1 MRAAEN
7 KPVSVGFISLGCAK
21 NLVDSQVMAGYLKRG
36 QIALAPSPEAAD
48 VILVNTCA
56 FIEPAREEAA
66 EAILSACAYKRDG
79 GCRAVIV
86 AGCMVQRYR
95 ERLQKAFPD
104 VDAFLGVDE
113 LERVGEIV
121 RQVAAGRQ
129 PGVVVKRGPAHNLYA
144 PLYPTL
150 LFTGGPYAYLKIAE
164 GCNHRCAYCAIPNIR
179 GRFRS
184 RGVDELVDEA
194 RGMVEAGV
202 KEINLIS
209 QDSMLYGADR
219 QDGARITGLL
229 RRLDDL
235 EGEFWLRVLYGYPA
249 GVTDELLALLNSSR
263 HICRYLDL
271 PIQHSHPEILRTMNR
286 SKAVDAIQDLPQ
298 RLRQAVPGIVLR
310 TTCLVGFP
318 GETEEHFAHLLDYVK
333 RAKFDHLGVFVYSP
347 EEETAAFEM
356 ENVPDPEVAEARRD
370 RLMEAQ
376 RAIVDERARA
386 LSGSVDT
393 ALLLRRDRRT
403 WIARL
408 PRQAPDVDG
417 ETRVTGVS
425 DVRVTGGQAYD
436 LKAQAI

>member
-1 MRAAEN
+1 MRAAAY

-21 NLVDSQVMAGYLKRG
+21 NLVDSQVMAGYLKHG

-66 EAILSACAYKRDG
+66 EAILSACAYKSEG

-95 ERLQKAFPD
+95 ERLQEAFPD

-121 RQVAAGRQ
+121 RQVAAGRH
-129 PGVVVKRGPAHNLYA
+129 PGVVAARGEARNLYA

-150 LFTGGPYAYLKIAE
+150 LFTGGPFAYLKIAE

-184 RGVDELVDEA
+184 RGADELVEEA
-194 RGMVEAGV
+194 RGMVAAGV

-209 QDSMLYGADR
+209 QDSLLYGADR
-219 QDGARITGLL
+219 QDGANLTGLL
-229 RRLDDL
+229 SRLDAL

-249 GVTDELLALLNSSR
+249 GVTDELLALLNSS
-263 HICRYLDL
+263 
-271 PIQHSHPEILRTMNR
+271 HPDILRTMNR
-286 SKAVDAIQDLPQ
+286 GKAVDAIQELPQ
-298 RLRQAVPGIVLR
+298 RLRQAVPGVVLR

-318 GETEEHFAHLLDYVK
+318 GETDEHFAHLLDYVK
-333 RAKFDHLGVFVYSP
+333 QAKFDHLGVFVYSP

-356 ENVPDPEVAEARRD
+356 ADVPDPEVAASRRD
-370 RLMEAQ
+370 RLMAAQ
-376 RAIVDERARA
+376 RAVVDKRARTLA
-386 LSGSVDT
+386 GSPET
-393 ALLLRRDRRT
+393 ALLLRRERRA

-417 ETRVTGVS
+417 ETHVTGVPP
-425 DVRVTGGQAYD
+425 DAHPGMFIPVRVTGGKAYD